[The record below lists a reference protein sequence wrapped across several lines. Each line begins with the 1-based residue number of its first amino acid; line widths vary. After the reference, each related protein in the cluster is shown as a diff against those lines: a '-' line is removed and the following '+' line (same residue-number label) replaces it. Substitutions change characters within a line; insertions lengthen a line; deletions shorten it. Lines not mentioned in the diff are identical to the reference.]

1 MRIYNKYSYGHYIV
15 RFEVFLPIH
24 ATGFRL
30 RSLKFSYFRDLR
42 ALGFFFFFF
51 PPTLSQITNF
61 WHAEPSCILLSKI
74 CQIPAFSVTQ
84 QILEPPVQK
93 WIRRLMWIQ
102 NLDPPGGLGASRR
115 CLSSEVA
122 LCRQGCRHRRSCRPP
137 GFEHGLLASVRH
149 LPVAPS
155 RPARESTKKTS
166 KNLGKKLKRT

>member
-24 ATGFRL
+24 ATGFRV
-30 RSLKFSYFRDLR
+30 RSVKFSYFRDLR

-102 NLDPPGGLGASRR
+102 NLDPPGGLGSGAHQ
-115 CLSSEVA
+115 C
-122 LCRQGCRHRRSCRPP
+122 CWKP
-137 GFEHGLLASVRH
+137 GSFQHGLAEREAVKARVGEYHQQSPCR
-149 LPVAPS
+149 A
-155 RPARESTKKTS
+155 RPKKGR
-166 KNLGKKLKRT
+166 L

>member
-24 ATGFRL
+24 ATGFRV
-30 RSLKFSYFRDLR
+30 RSVKFSYFRDLR

-102 NLDPPGGLGASRR
+102 NLDPPGGLGIEFVITSGSDQVM
-115 CLSSEVA
+115 LDNKV
-122 LCRQGCRHRRSCRPP
+122 
-137 GFEHGLLASVRH
+137 
-149 LPVAPS
+149 LPVKQWLAQEPNQDRAKIAYHTPNGSINDS
-155 RPARESTKKTS
+155 RD
-166 KNLGKKLKRT
+166 LWV